1 MNEPCVLIVEADILV
16 RNPLAEYLRQC
27 GYRVLE
33 AVDAAEARQVLS
45 GGTAQVN
52 IVLADANVADGAGF
66 ALAGWIRGNHPAVD
80 VILAG
85 SVARAA
91 EKAGELCQDGPALA
105 KPYDHQ
111 LLLAEI
117 RRLLAARQRND
128 PGGNEPEGNDRGG

>member
-1 MNEPCVLIVEADILV
+1 MDEPCVLIGEADILV

-45 GGTAQVN
+45 GGTPRVDPRVD
-52 IVLADANVADGAGF
+52 IVLADANGADGGGF
-66 ALAGWIRGNHPAVD
+66 ALAGWIRGNHPAVE

-91 EKAGELCQDGPALA
+91 EKAGELCQDGPALT

-117 RRLLAARQRND
+117 RRLLAVRERNA
-128 PGGNEPEGNDRGG
+128 PGG

>member
-1 MNEPCVLIVEADILV
+1 MNVTTMNEPCVLIVEADILV

-45 GGTAQVN
+45 GGTARVD
-52 IVLADANVADGAGF
+52 IVLADANGADGSGF
-66 ALAGWIRGNHPAVD
+66 TLAGWIRGNHPAID
-80 VILAG
+80 VVLAG

-91 EKAGELCQDGPALA
+91 EKAGELCQDGQALA

-111 LLLAEI
+111 LVLDEI
-117 RRLLAARQRND
+117 RRLLAARHRAP
-128 PGGNEPEGNDRGG
+128 PGG